1 MSTLIYVETSVPSFY
16 FDTRRRAEMQAR
28 RQWTRRWWNT
38 PKFDTDLVVGFPVL
52 AELDHAPSPKREQAL
67 ALIRP
72 LEVLPPDPEIDEI
85 VAVYLAH
92 KVMPVEA
99 LGDAHH
105 LALASYHHCDMLVT
119 WNCKH
124 IANANKLPHIR
135 RVNALLGLET
145 PTLATPLEL
154 LENDDES
161 EA

>member
-1 MSTLIYVETSVPSFY
+1 MSTLIYVETSIPSFY
-16 FDTRRRAEMQAR
+16 FDTRRDVEMQAR
-28 RQWTRRWWNT
+28 RKWTRLWWGL
-38 PKFDTDLVVGFPVL
+38 PKTESDLVTGFPVL
-52 AELDHAPSPKREQAL
+52 AELDQAPSPKREQAL
-67 ALIRP
+67 KLMSG

-92 KVMPVEA
+92 KLMPTEA

-105 LALASYHHCDMLVT
+105 LALACYHRCDMLVT

-145 PTLATPLEL
+145 PALVTPLEL
-154 LENDDES
+154 LEKADES
-161 EA
+161 